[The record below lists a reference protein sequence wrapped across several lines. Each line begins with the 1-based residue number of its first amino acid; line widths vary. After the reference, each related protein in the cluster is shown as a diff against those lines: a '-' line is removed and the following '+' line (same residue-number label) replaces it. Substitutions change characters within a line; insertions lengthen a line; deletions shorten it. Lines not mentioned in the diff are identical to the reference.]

1 MIAYKEFYHCKRIP
15 NDDKSIIEYQPPVKK
30 WGNYQPLDGYVDT
43 LKYGE
48 SVNQRWR
55 LQLSLRGNETEYAV
69 GDLLYLDGDKPDPTV
84 KGYEYGDG
92 ANARVTAVKL
102 GYKAIQVEIEQII
115 ERNN

>member
-1 MIAYKEFYHCKRIP
+1 MIAYKEFYHCKRIT
-15 NDDKSIIEYQPPVKK
+15 NGDESIVEFQAPVRK

-55 LQLSLRGNETEYAV
+55 LFIPCEGNDKEYTV
-69 GDLLYLDGDKPDPTV
+69 GDLLYLDGDQPDATV

-92 ANARVTAVKL
+92 ANARVTAVKI
-102 GYKAIQVEIEQII
+102 GYKAIQVELEQII

>member
-1 MIAYKEFYHCKRIP
+1 MIANKEFYHCKRIQ
-15 NDDKSIIEYQPPVKK
+15 NGDESIIEFEQPVRK

-48 SVNQRWR
+48 SVNKRWR
-55 LQLSLRGNETEYAV
+55 LMIPLNGNEKEYTV
-69 GDLLYLDGDKPDPTV
+69 GDLLYLDGDIPDESV

-92 ANARVTAVKL
+92 SNARVTAVKI
-102 GYKAIQVEIEQII
+102 GYKAIQVELEQII

>member
-1 MIAYKEFYHCKRIP
+1 MIAYKEFYHCKK
-15 NDDKSIIEYQPPVKK
+15 KSTKGAVVEYEPPVRK

-43 LKYGE
+43 VKYGE

-55 LQLSLRGNETEYAV
+55 LQVCSHCNKNEYSV

-92 ANARVTAVKL
+92 ANAIVTAVKI
-102 GYKAIQVEIEQII
+102 GYKAIQVELKQII
-115 ERNN
+115 ERND